1 MTLVKL
7 LLNCPFGGEKASL
20 FWRACPQMVMALMV
34 STSGLCVPL
43 PLPFTCRRGGALLL
57 SRSGFIMQSVFPG
70 PCPEDG
76 CNHVAFLS
84 GCPGSTS
91 VWLHT

>member
-34 STSGLCVPL
+34 STSGSCVPL
-43 PLPFTCRRGGALLL
+43 PLPFTCRRGGASASVMLWFYYAECV
-57 SRSGFIMQSVFPG
+57 SGAVS
-70 PCPEDG
+70 
-76 CNHVAFLS
+76 
-84 GCPGSTS
+84 
-91 VWLHT
+91 